1 MSLRVKS
8 LRKRHFQNNFI
19 IYFILAI
26 CFILGIIAGAIL
38 INRISDEKNYEI
50 VNYFSWIFKYIEEG
64 QYRSIDIFR
73 ISLFSNVKIVFFI
86 WMLGLISLGL
96 FIIPLIICWKG
107 AVIGFTVGFLVKEFG
122 IKGFI
127 FALSGLLPHYLIIIP
142 GILAVGAVGLSFST
156 YNVKSKSRRISSR
169 DMADYS
175 ILILLFFIIILV
187 GCFIEGFFTPYF
199 LNLIKFNL

>member
-1 MSLRVKS
+1 MSLRVRNLS
-8 LRKRHFQNNFI
+8 KRHFQNNFI
-19 IYFILAI
+19 IYFILGI
-26 CFILGIIAGAIL
+26 CFVVGIVVGAIL
-38 INRISDEKNYEI
+38 INRLSANENYKI
-50 VNYFSWIFKYIEEG
+50 FNYFSWIFKYTEEWD
-64 QYRSIDIFR
+64 YRKLDIFKL
-73 ISLFSNVKIVFFI
+73 SLFSNIKIVLVI
-86 WMLGLISLGL
+86 WILGLISLGIL
-96 FIIPLIICWKG
+96 IIPLIICWKG
-107 AVIGFTVGFLVKEFG
+107 ATIGFTVGFLVKEFG
-122 IKGFI
+122 MKGFI
-127 FALSGLLPHYLIIIP
+127 FALLGLLPHYLIIIP